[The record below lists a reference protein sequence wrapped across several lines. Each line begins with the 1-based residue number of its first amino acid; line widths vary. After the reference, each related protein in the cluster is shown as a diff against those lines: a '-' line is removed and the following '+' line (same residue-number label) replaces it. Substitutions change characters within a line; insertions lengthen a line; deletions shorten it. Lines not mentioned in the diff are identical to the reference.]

1 MASAVDGAT
10 VVIGYLPAG
19 LRSGGWASS
28 GPQRLGDTNV
38 NRSVAHTTSPNWPRQ
53 ERSSPPGDSA
63 RPPSLRYSPLASS
76 RWSGGAEPPVLAP
89 SLGRYLSCVSE
100 PPQARAVLGVV
111 WARTVSNAGRWC
123 ISAVMDRLRRWL
135 PRRPTTRADVRRTRV
150 KALALFAVTTPRHG
164 CRQLTWG
171 PDDGGRVGHDD
182 QVSAAT
188 ALRLLELPNG
198 RMPGRPRC
206 KRHLAGR
213 HTALVTLRTGAGIPR
228 PPLWP
233 PAPFPGL
240 GTGRLLGLRHQAWG
254 HITVAGSPRFF
265 EPGGAETTPHRTF
278 AAART
283 RCGLRGVPRVAGTA
297 R

>member
-1 MASAVDGAT
+1 MSRSIRNRGDADHQRHAPHPPCRLCATRPWRVRGGRAVQNRQFWSRLLVGTFLVSA
-10 VVIGYLPAG
+10 
-19 LRSGGWASS
+19 
-28 GPQRLGDTNV
+28 
-38 NRSVAHTTSPNWPRQ
+38 
-53 ERSSPPGDSA
+53 
-63 RPPSLRYSPLASS
+63 
-76 RWSGGAEPPVLAP
+76 
-89 SLGRYLSCVSE
+89 LGRYLSCVSE
-100 PPQARAVLGVV
+100 PPLERAVLGVV
-111 WARTVSNAGRWC
+111 WARTVPNAGRWC
-123 ISAVMDRLRRWL
+123 ISAVMDRLRCWL
-135 PRRPTTRADVRRTRV
+135 PRGPTTRADVRRARV

-171 PDDGGRVGHDD
+171 PDDGGRAGHDD

-188 ALRLLELPNG
+188 ALRLLELPDG

-240 GTGRLLGLRHQAWG
+240 GTGRLHGLRHQARG

-278 AAART
+278 AAARA